1 MVIEPKIRGFIC
13 TTAHPTGCA
22 ASVQQQIDYVKSQ
35 GPLEGP
41 KRVLIVGASVG
52 YGMASRISAAF
63 GFGASTIGVFFEKA
77 PTEKKPGTA
86 GWYSTVAFENAANE
100 AGIYC
105 KSINADAFAHETRDK
120 VIEVIKEDLGQID
133 LVIYS
138 IGAPVRKLPD
148 TGELVRSTL
157 KPIGEAY
164 TATSVNTNKDTI
176 SQSTVEPAS
185 EEEIANT
192 ITVMG
197 GQDWELWMKALGDAG
212 VLAEGAKTTAYSYIG
227 TEITW
232 PIYWNGTIGEAKKDL
247 DRASTAINTNMEAI
261 GGEAYVSILKS
272 VITQSSSAIPVLPLY
287 IAIVFKVMREKG
299 IQEGPIEQVYRLF
312 KTRLYGETITD
323 EARRLRVDDW
333 ELREDVQTVATELW
347 KTINEDNL
355 YEISDYGLY
364 KESFLKLF
372 GFGFDGVDYSADVDT
387 IVQNNILDLT

>member
-13 TTAHPTGCA
+13 TTSHPTGLA
-22 ASVQQQIDYVKSQ
+22 AAVQEQIDYVKSQ
-35 GPLEGP
+35 GPIEGP
-41 KRVLIVGASVG
+41 KRVLIVGSSVG
-52 YGMASRISAAF
+52 YGMASRITSAF
-63 GFGASTIGVFFEKA
+63 GCGASTIGVAFERPPK
-77 PTEKKPGTA
+77 EKKPASA
-86 GWYSTVAFENAANE
+86 GWYSTIAFENAANE

-105 KSINADAFAHETRDK
+105 KSLNADAFAHETRDK
-120 VIEVIKEDLGQID
+120 VIEIIKEDLGQID

-164 TATSVNTNKDTI
+164 TATSVNTNNDTI
-176 SQSTVEPAS
+176 SQSTVEPAT

-192 ITVMG
+192 VTVMG
-197 GQDWELWMKALGDAG
+197 GQDWELWIKALSEAG
-212 VLAEGAKTTAYSYIG
+212 VLADGAKTTAYSYIG

-232 PIYWNGTIGEAKKDL
+232 PIYWNGTIGQAKKDL
-247 DRASTAINTNMEAI
+247 DRASTAINTNLEAVN
-261 GGEAYVSILKS
+261 GKAYVSILKS

-299 IQEGPIEQVYRLF
+299 LDEVPIEQVYRLF
-312 KTRLYGETITD
+312 KTRLYGEAITD
-323 EARRLRVDDW
+323 EAGRLRVDDW
-333 ELREDVQTVATELW
+333 ELRDDVQDVATELW
-347 KTINEDNL
+347 KTVTDDNL
-355 YEISDYGLY
+355 YDISDYGRY

-387 IVQNNILDLT
+387 IVPNNILDLT